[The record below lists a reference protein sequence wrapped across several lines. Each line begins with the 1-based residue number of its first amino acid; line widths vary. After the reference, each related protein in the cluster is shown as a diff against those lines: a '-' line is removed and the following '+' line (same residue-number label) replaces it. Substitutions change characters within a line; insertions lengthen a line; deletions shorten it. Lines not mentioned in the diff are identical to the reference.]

1 MNFRAKSPLF
11 IGHECIHATLI
22 LLLLCC
28 KTKVE
33 TGVRI
38 SCALDQK
45 KCAEMADLGPPN
57 EVCEAIKDG
66 TRDTKESSNFLIP
79 KAKVLCHPVSVTY
92 QYHDYPHPSPEMSN
106 LATFCP

>member
-1 MNFRAKSPLF
+1 M
-11 IGHECIHATLI
+11 
-22 LLLLCC
+22 
-28 KTKVE
+28 E

-66 TRDTKESSNFLIP
+66 TKDTKERGTSKLEQKQKFCNVARQGDI
-79 KAKVLCHPVSVTY
+79 SV
-92 QYHDYPHPSPEMSN
+92 P
-106 LATFCP
+106 